1 MSIAL
6 KKEGRA
12 IPRTEKYIIDLSI
25 SVSLFRAEKTP
36 KIKPKIRANKIAKN
50 ANKKVFGKVDFI
62 IEDTF
67 KLDLTNEVRKYG
79 YFETTL

>member
-1 MSIAL
+1 M
-6 KKEGRA
+6 
-12 IPRTEKYIIDLSI
+12 IDLSI
-25 SVSLFRAEKTP
+25 IVSLFRAEKTP

-67 KLDLTNEVRKYG
+67 KLDLTNEVRK
-79 YFETTL
+79 